1 MTGFCRRSQLV
12 TPASSEKLLEKA
24 LTIDCDSLVIDL
36 EDAVA
41 STFKH
46 EARQVLRR
54 ALARAEPGRREL
66 CVRINGLETPW
77 CLDDLLALEGLPID
91 TVVVPKVQG
100 PEDLYVYDQLL
111 RQLELRDGRR
121 GLMLLALIESAGGVE
136 NALSIARASRR
147 CQALIFG
154 VGDFIAQTGMA
165 FDEQTL
171 LPVRSRIVT
180 AAVASGVQALDHV
193 HPDVADSE
201 GLVRAAQA
209 GKKLGF
215 TGKWAI
221 HPRQVEPIGRVFSPD
236 QDEIATARRTIAA
249 YEEAQREGRGAII
262 VDGLLVDEAVLKIAQ
277 RKLAL
282 AERIAPEGEAQAS

>member
-41 STFKH
+41 PTFKH

-165 FDEQTL
+165 FDEQIMYTPMWRIAKDWCAL
-171 LPVRSRIVT
+171 LRRARSS
-180 AAVASGVQALDHV
+180 ASPENGRFIRGKSNRSGGYLAPTRTKL
-193 HPDVADSE
+193 P
-201 GLVRAAQA
+201 LRAARLLRMRRRSERAAAQSSWMA
-209 GKKLGF
+209 C
-215 TGKWAI
+215 WSM
-221 HPRQVEPIGRVFSPD
+221 RRFS
-236 QDEIATARRTIAA
+236 R
-249 YEEAQREGRGAII
+249 
-262 VDGLLVDEAVLKIAQ
+262 
-277 RKLAL
+277 
-282 AERIAPEGEAQAS
+282 

>member
-12 TPASSEKLLEKA
+12 TPASSEQLLKKA
-24 LTIDCDSLVIDL
+24 LMVDCDSLVIDL

-46 EARQVLRR
+46 EAREVLRR
-54 ALARAEPGRREL
+54 ALADITPSRREV

-91 TVVVPKVQG
+91 AVVVPKVQG

-111 RQLELRDGRR
+111 RQIELRDGRR
-121 GLMLLALIESAGGVE
+121 GLTLLALIESASGVE
-136 NALSIARASRR
+136 NALSIARASQR

-165 FDEQTL
+165 FDADTL

-180 AAVASGVQALDHV
+180 AAIAAGVQPIDHV
-193 HPDVADSE
+193 HPDVADTE
-201 GLVRAAQA
+201 GLVRAAEI

-215 TGKWAI
+215 TSKWAI
-221 HPRQVEPIGRVFSPD
+221 HPRQVEPIERVFSPD
-236 QDEIATARRTIAA
+236 RDEIASARRTIAA
-249 YEEAQREGRGAII
+249 YEAAQREGRGAII

-282 AERIAPEGEAQAS
+282 AERLAPEGEAQAS

>member
-24 LTIDCDSLVIDL
+24 LAIECDSLVIDL

-41 STFKH
+41 PTFKH

-54 ALARAEPGRREL
+54 ALTHAVPGRREL

-91 TVVVPKVQG
+91 TVVVPKVQR

-111 RQLELRDGRR
+111 RQIEMRDGRR
-121 GLMLLALIESAGGVE
+121 GLTLLALIESAGGVE
-136 NALSIARASRR
+136 HALSIARASQR

-154 VGDFIAQTGMA
+154 VGDFIAQTGME
-165 FDEQTL
+165 FDEQIL
-171 LPVRSRIVT
+171 MPVRSRIVT
-180 AAVASGVQALDHV
+180 AAVAAGVQAIDHV
-193 HPDVADSE
+193 HPNTADTE
-201 GLVRAAQA
+201 GLLRAAQA

-221 HPRQVEPIGRVFSPD
+221 HPRQVEPIQRVLSPD
-236 QDEIATARRTIAA
+236 QDEIASARRTIAA
-249 YEEAQREGRGAII
+249 YEAAQREGRGAII

-282 AERIAPEGEAQAS
+282 AEDIAPEGEARAT

>member
-41 STFKH
+41 PTFKH

-180 AAVASGVQALDHV
+180 AAACRPSIMYTPMWRIAKDWCALLRRARSSASPENGRFIRGKSNRSGGYLAPTRTKL
-193 HPDVADSE
+193 P
-201 GLVRAAQA
+201 LRAARLLRMRRRSERAAAQSSWMA
-209 GKKLGF
+209 C
-215 TGKWAI
+215 WSM
-221 HPRQVEPIGRVFSPD
+221 RRFS
-236 QDEIATARRTIAA
+236 R
-249 YEEAQREGRGAII
+249 
-262 VDGLLVDEAVLKIAQ
+262 
-277 RKLAL
+277 
-282 AERIAPEGEAQAS
+282 

>member
-1 MTGFCRRSQLV
+1 MTGSCRRSQLV

-24 LTIDCDSLVIDL
+24 LAIDCDSLVIDL

-54 ALARAEPGRREL
+54 ALAHLAPRRREL
-66 CVRINGLETPW
+66 CVRINGLDTPW

-91 TVVVPKVQG
+91 AVVVPKVHG

-121 GLMLLALIESAGGVE
+121 GLTLLALIESAGGVE
-136 NALSIARASRR
+136 NALSIARASPR
-147 CQALIFG
+147 CRALIFG

-180 AAVASGVQALDHV
+180 AAVEAGVQALDHV
-193 HPDVADSE
+193 HPDVTDTE
-201 GLVRAAQA
+201 GLPRAALA

-221 HPRQVEPIGRVFSPD
+221 HPRQVEPIERVFSPD
-236 QDEIATARRTIAA
+236 QDEIANARRTIAA

-262 VDGLLVDEAVLKIAQ
+262 VDGLLVDEAVIKIAQ
-277 RKLAL
+277 RNLAL
-282 AERIAPEGEAQAS
+282 AESIAPEGEAEAS

>member
-1 MTGFCRRSQLV
+1 
-12 TPASSEKLLEKA
+12 
-24 LTIDCDSLVIDL
+24 
-36 EDAVA
+36 
-41 STFKH
+41 
-46 EARQVLRR
+46 
-54 ALARAEPGRREL
+54 
-66 CVRINGLETPW
+66 
-77 CLDDLLALEGLPID
+77 
-91 TVVVPKVQG
+91 VQG
-100 PEDLYVYDQLL
+100 PEDMHVYDQLL

-121 GLMLLALIESAGGVE
+121 GLTLLALIESAGGVE
-136 NALSIARASRR
+136 HALPIARASQR

-180 AAVASGVQALDHV
+180 AAVAAGVQVLDHV
-193 HPDVADSE
+193 HPDATDTE
-201 GLVRAAQA
+201 GLGCAAQA

-221 HPRQVEPIGRVFSPD
+221 HPRQVEPIERVFSPD
-236 QDEIATARRTIAA
+236 QDEIAGARRTIAA
-249 YEEAQREGRGAII
+249 YEAAQREGRGAII

-282 AERIAPEGEAQAS
+282 AERIAPEDEAQAS

>member
-1 MTGFCRRSQLV
+1 MTGFFRRSQLV

-24 LTIDCDSLVIDL
+24 LKVDCDSLVIDL

-41 STFKH
+41 PTFKH

-54 ALARAEPGRREL
+54 ALTDVAPGRREL

-91 TVVVPKVQG
+91 AVVVPKVQR

-111 RQLELRDGRR
+111 RQLELRGGRS
-121 GLMLLALIESAGGVE
+121 GLALLALIESAGGLE
-136 NALSIARASRR
+136 NASSIARASHR
-147 CQALIFG
+147 CRALIFG

-180 AAVASGVQALDHV
+180 AAAAAGVQAIDHV
-193 HPDVADSE
+193 HPDVVDTE

-215 TGKWAI
+215 TSKWAI
-221 HPRQVEPIGRVFSPD
+221 HPRQVAPVERVFSPD
-236 QDEIATARRTIAA
+236 DDEVARARRTIAA
-249 YEEAQREGRGAII
+249 YESAQREGRGAII

-282 AERIAPEGEAQAS
+282 AERTASGSEAEAS